1 MLHDKNLNKIK
12 QPLILIICKLDIF
25 HLMCAADK
33 IWITEL
39 ILIHKYIMCK
49 FIGQSNVKHIMTSPI
64 KTIRSVLKA
73 LTDII
78 TNIPARPIELH
89 QFHFCSKSFIDN
101 ILCNNLKILLY
112 KFFDMITY
120 IKRKTVCLKYFI

>member
-33 IWITEL
+33 IWIIEL
-39 ILIHKYIMCK
+39 ILIHKYIRSVRMGK
-49 FIGQSNVKHIMTSPI
+49 FICQSNVKHIITSPI
-64 KTIRSVLKA
+64 KTTWSVLKA

-78 TNIPARPIELH
+78 TNIPARPIELAEILTIMSVSI
-89 QFHFCSKSFIDN
+89 FKIAIILYLFYLTKSAKLN
-101 ILCNNLKILLY
+101 EVL
-112 KFFDMITY
+112 
-120 IKRKTVCLKYFI
+120 

>member
-78 TNIPARPIELH
+78 TNIPARPIELAEILTIMSVST
-89 QFHFCSKSFIDN
+89 FKIAIILYLFYLTKSAKLN
-101 ILCNNLKILLY
+101 EVL
-112 KFFDMITY
+112 
-120 IKRKTVCLKYFI
+120 